1 VASKTILIA
10 DDDQAVLDIL
20 DDLFSAE
27 GYQTLRAGHG
37 AEARAILE
45 STRPDLIVTDLVMPV
60 LNGLD
65 LCRAVL
71 ANPVTQTI
79 PLVLIS
85 GHDSALQSVDFPYAS
100 VVRKPFDLDEILNV
114 VVALI
119 GAPSEQASG

>member
-1 VASKTILIA
+1 MAPKTILIA
-10 DDDQAVLDIL
+10 DDDQALVDIL
-20 DDLFSAE
+20 NDLFNEE
-27 GYQTLRAGHG
+27 GYQTLLAGNG
-37 AEARAILE
+37 GEAIAILE

-60 LNGLD
+60 LSGAE

-79 PLVLIS
+79 LLVLIS

-119 GAPSEQASG
+119 GVPSEQASG